1 MVPIKWKLYLPVL
14 LLLRLG
20 LLPRI
25 CLSTYKSRKRKAKE
39 KPFNFL
45 LHRFE
50 IEINQ

>member
-1 MVPIKWKLYLPVL
+1 MMVPIKWELYLVVP

-25 CLSTYKSRKRKAKE
+25 CLSTYKPRKREAKV

-50 IEINQ
+50 IDK